1 MMFDILRGRAQTGHG
16 ERNRGDGRT
25 PWSDLEYCVTEVAG
39 EGEERRG
46 WRRRNRIKSNLV
58 RVQAA

>member
-1 MMFDILRGRAQTGHG
+1 MMMFGILRGRAQTGHG

-25 PWSDLEYCVTEVAG
+25 LWSDLEYCVTEVAG

-46 WRRRNRIKSNLV
+46 
-58 RVQAA
+58 